1 MTVVLY
7 YAVCI
12 GGICVTAALYGADMR
27 WGVTPGLAVRLYTT
41 STMSMGTWDVLCVT
55 ILLPVLVS
63 VAVSQVQILAG
74 FLITPV
80 VSFAGVCAMYV
91 LSAYYTVWYLPGN
104 YTMWQRTSYIEVDGV
119 NPASGLVL
127 SAGMILISL
136 IGGLMYFD
144 RKDIL

>member
-1 MTVVLY
+1 
-7 YAVCI
+7 
-12 GGICVTAALYGADMR
+12 MR

-41 STMSMGTWDVLCVT
+41 STVSMGTWDVLCVT

-104 YTMWQRTSYIEVDGV
+104 YTMWQRASYIEADGV